1 MENEN
6 FSELIEQLL
15 EERNF
20 TRLRLILL
28 EMMPVDIATL
38 FDELPEDDLP
48 LIYRIL
54 PKELAA
60 EVFACLDSDSQE
72 QLIHAFSDK
81 ELRIVLDQMYV
92 DDTVDLIEEMPAT
105 VVKRI
110 IAHTPPEKRHS
121 INEILK
127 YPDDSAGSMMT
138 IEYIDL
144 RKDMTVSQAFDKIRN
159 VGVDKETIYTCY
171 VKDSNRHLLG
181 VITVKDLLLAPSD
194 AIVEDLMD
202 TNVICVDTYED
213 KEVVAKMFDKYDFLA
228 LPVVD
233 KENRLVGIITVD
245 DAMDVIQEE
254 TTEDFEKMAAI
265 MPSEGE
271 YLKTSVLKH
280 AKSRIVW
287 LLFLMLTATF
297 TGMIITQYEAAF
309 TTLPILV
316 AFVPMIMGTGGNSG
330 SQSATMIIR
339 GLSIDEITLGD
350 FFKVF
355 FKEAGVGIIC
365 GTALAVVNGLRVYF
379 TYDHD
384 MYLAVVL
391 GITLILT
398 VLIAKILGC
407 VLPMLA
413 KLLHLDPALMAGPL
427 VTTVTDTCSVL
438 LYFIIASSIA
448 PLFNVIL

>member
-6 FSELIEQLL
+6 CIELISQLL

-20 TRLRLILL
+20 TRLRTILY
-28 EMMPVDIATL
+28 EMMPVDIAAL

-48 LIYRIL
+48 LVYRIL

-60 EVFACLDSDSQE
+60 EAFACMESDSQE
-72 QLIHAFSDK
+72 HLIHAFSDK

-144 RKDMTVSQAFDKIRN
+144 RKDMTVSEAFDKIRK
-159 VGVDKETIYTCY
+159 VGVDRETIYTCY

-181 VITVKDLLLAPSD
+181 VITVKTLLLAPSD
-194 AIVEDLMD
+194 AIIEDLMD
-202 TNVICVDTYED
+202 TNVICVDTFED

-271 YLKTSVLKH
+271 YLKTSVIKH

-297 TGMIITQYEAAF
+297 TGMIITRYEAAF
-309 TTLPILV
+309 TSLPILV

-339 GLSIDEITLGD
+339 GLSIDEINLGD

-355 FKEAGVGIIC
+355 IKEAGIALLC
-365 GTALAVVNGLRVYF
+365 GTVLALVNGLRVYF
-379 TYDHD
+379 TYGRD

-391 GITLILT
+391 GITLIVT

-407 VLPMLA
+407 ALPMLA
-413 KLLHLDPALMAGPL
+413 KLLRLDPALMAGPL
-427 VTTVTDTCSVL
+427 VTTITDTCSVL

-448 PLFNVIL
+448 PLFNVVL